1 MGVEEKVRTIGI
13 ILAGLR
19 ALLGAPS
26 KITATA
32 EGQVATGGL
41 VLIGNGRLYGG
52 PFRIFPQADLRDG
65 LLDLCIFPRVNWF
78 TLARCGP
85 QLLLYGSIPVSA
97 VEAFQA
103 KAIHLT
109 ASAPTPLEIDGEL
122 IGHLPLPF
130 P

>member
-1 MGVEEKVRTIGI
+1 LVEWELKKRFGPLAY

-52 PFRIFPQADLRDG
+52 PFRILPTSRFARTA
-65 LLDLCIFPRVNWF
+65 CSIYASF
-78 TLARCGP
+78 LA
-85 QLLLYGSIPVSA
+85 
-97 VEAFQA
+97 
-103 KAIHLT
+103 
-109 ASAPTPLEIDGEL
+109 
-122 IGHLPLPF
+122 
-130 P
+130 